1 MLKSSSQ
8 QSTLTN
14 FTTLS
19 HVPLHIQKTVN
30 MFESNTIQ
38 KIASKASQDL
48 QHAISNNRTSTHPKL
63 TRPTR
68 PKLNSIQKPS
78 QEKTYLTFNDRDV
91 IFNQGDFSDLK
102 MYEIITGE
110 VTVHIGYSH
119 INKQVATLQPS
130 ETFGEIA
137 MMMKGKQ
144 RRTATCI
151 AQGRT
156 KLKVTASPCT
166 TTLNNKRDLLDRR
179 DLNRSALDLAGDQVE
194 ELNYEQDD
202 VIVKQGDIGDC
213 FYVLTA
219 GVVDVTVN
227 QKAAPHLVMNNS
239 FHPPPLKVNTMIP
252 GEVFGESALLS
263 INKRRTANCVA
274 RGKCKILR
282 IIPNSQSNIY
292 QNRNIKMLQRQQQ
305 ASNGTGTRFGFSPV
319 IPSKNLDA
327 DAAICKVTSPTIAFG
342 EFGSFSTTT
351 VDATLKKIQHLEETK
366 PHNIQPNDSLT
377 NQSQLKISTP
387 TIKPSSI
394 KRNFLLKKVFQKIKN
409 QKNQKN
415 PNNLLTTTISVRSQ
429 VDLKNIKK
437 KMESYRQ
444 QNEFK
449 SIKKKIQNNIK
460 NMKPVVQSRHS
471 PTFLRKLKSIMSLR
485 SLKIARQPR
494 TIRRRK
500 LRRKKNTTV
509 KELFI
514 KNGRSIFAGQW

>member
-1 MLKSSSQ
+1 MLKSSSPGSQ
-8 QSTLTN
+8 QSTVTN
-14 FTTLS
+14 FATLS

-38 KIASKASQDL
+38 QIASKASEDL
-48 QHAISNNRTSTHPKL
+48 QHAISNNQKL

-68 PKLNSIQKPS
+68 PKLNLIQKPS

-227 QKAAPHLVMNNS
+227 QKVAPHLVMNNS

-252 GEVFGESALLS
+252 GEVFGESALL
-263 INKRRTANCVA
+263 
-274 RGKCKILR
+274 ILMR
-282 IIPNSQSNIY
+282 V
-292 QNRNIKMLQRQQQ
+292 RH
-305 ASNGTGTRFGFSPV
+305 
-319 IPSKNLDA
+319 
-327 DAAICKVTSPTIAFG
+327 
-342 EFGSFSTTT
+342 EFF
-351 VDATLKKIQHLEETK
+351 
-366 PHNIQPNDSLT
+366 
-377 NQSQLKISTP
+377 
-387 TIKPSSI
+387 
-394 KRNFLLKKVFQKIKN
+394 
-409 QKNQKN
+409 
-415 PNNLLTTTISVRSQ
+415 
-429 VDLKNIKK
+429 
-437 KMESYRQ
+437 
-444 QNEFK
+444 
-449 SIKKKIQNNIK
+449 
-460 NMKPVVQSRHS
+460 
-471 PTFLRKLKSIMSLR
+471 
-485 SLKIARQPR
+485 
-494 TIRRRK
+494 
-500 LRRKKNTTV
+500 
-509 KELFI
+509 
-514 KNGRSIFAGQW
+514 

>member
-1 MLKSSSQ
+1 M
-8 QSTLTN
+8 
-14 FTTLS
+14 
-19 HVPLHIQKTVN
+19 
-30 MFESNTIQ
+30 
-38 KIASKASQDL
+38 
-48 QHAISNNRTSTHPKL
+48 
-63 TRPTR
+63 
-68 PKLNSIQKPS
+68 
-78 QEKTYLTFNDRDV
+78 
-91 IFNQGDFSDLK
+91 
-102 MYEIITGE
+102 
-110 VTVHIGYSH
+110 HIGYSH

-156 KLKVTASPCT
+156 KLKVIASPCT

-319 IPSKNLDA
+319 IPSKNTSDGIGSIHA
-327 DAAICKVTSPTIAFG
+327 DGIAFG
-342 EFGSFSTTT
+342 KFATFSTTT

-366 PHNIQPNDSLT
+366 KHNIQQNYSLT
-377 NQSQLKISTP
+377 NQSQLKITTP

-429 VDLKNIKK
+429 VDLKNKKK
-437 KMESYRQ
+437 KMETYQQ

-449 SIKKKIQNNIK
+449 SIKKKIHNNIK